1 MPELNVRKGRRGFTL
16 IELLVVIA
24 IIAILIGLLLPAVQ
38 KVREAAARMSSQNNV
53 KQLGIAVHSHNDAV
67 GFIPA
72 NWDSYGAGGNW
83 SQHGRLLPYIEQS
96 AVANAGQTWS
106 VANGNQDPHNTGT
119 YASAV
124 IKTFCSPLDS
134 STPGYLVYGYW
145 AVSNYAANHAVF
157 GAPNISWNPKRR
169 LQSIGDGT
177 SNTVL
182 FAEKMGTCGGNGSLW
197 AHGTWNWPWMSIFAI
212 NADNQTPQPRPTVA
226 ACDPGRPQA
235 LTAAGCTVGLCDGSV
250 RTVSTSISLATW
262 TNACYTDDA
271 NALASAG

>member
-1 MPELNVRKGRRGFTL
+1 MPALQIRSDRRGFTL

-38 KVREAAARMSSQNNV
+38 KVREAAARTQSQNNL
-53 KQLGIAVHSHNDAV
+53 KQLGLAVHGHNDGV
-67 GFIPA
+67 GYIPG
-72 NWDSYGAGGNW
+72 NYDTYEGGFSW

-96 AVANAGQTWS
+96 AVQQAGVTYSLANNT
-106 VANGNQDPHNTGT
+106 DPYNTGA

-157 GAPNISWNPKRR
+157 GAPNVSWNPKRK
-169 LQSIGDGT
+169 LQSISDGT

-182 FAEKMGTCGGNGSLW
+182 FAEKMGTCGSNGSLW
-197 AHGTWNWPWMSIFAI
+197 AHGTWNWPWMAIFAI

-235 LTAAGCTVGLCDGSV
+235 LTAGGCLVGLCDGSV
-250 RTVSTSISLATW
+250 RIVSTSVSLATW
-262 TNACYTDDA
+262 TNACYTDDG
-271 NALASAG
+271 NVLGSDW